1 MTAAATRVDV
11 AAVIDRSR
19 LGAFQ
24 IGVFALCFVCL
35 AIDGFDVQALG
46 YVAPAV
52 SAELGISRVAL
63 GPVLSAAPFGVLF
76 GSILFSML
84 ADRIGRRPVLIG
96 ATVLFAILTFLTA
109 RAQSV
114 EELLVLRAIAGLGM
128 GAIMPNAV
136 ALVGEYS
143 PKHVRVTV
151 MMIVANG
158 FTAGAALGGFVAAWL
173 LPIGGWRSVFYFG
186 AAVPLVLA
194 VVMLLKLPE
203 SIQFLALK
211 KGRTGALVK
220 WLRRVEPTAPAGPG
234 VEYVLPESAVRQKV
248 PFVALFAGG
257 RAVGTLILWTVNFM
271 NLLNIYFLQGWLTTV
286 LTDAGID
293 QSQAALIA
301 AMVQVGGTVGAFT
314 LGWFVHKL
322 GFVPVLATCGV
333 LACVNIALIGQP
345 WMTAA
350 ALFVVVFIAGLCVI
364 GGQAAINA
372 LAATY
377 YPTEL
382 RSTGVGAGLGVGRLG
397 AIVGPTL
404 ASFFI
409 ARGWTAAELFYA
421 AAVPPL
427 LLAAGMLSWHRL
439 TAPRGGTPV
448 LARG

>member
-1 MTAAATRVDV
+1 
-11 AAVIDRSR
+11 
-19 LGAFQ
+19 
-24 IGVFALCFVCL
+24 
-35 AIDGFDVQALG
+35 
-46 YVAPAV
+46 
-52 SAELGISRVAL
+52 
-63 GPVLSAAPFGVLF
+63 
-76 GSILFSML
+76 
-84 ADRIGRRPVLIG
+84 
-96 ATVLFAILTFLTA
+96 
-109 RAQSV
+109 
-114 EELLVLRAIAGLGM
+114 
-128 GAIMPNAV
+128 
-136 ALVGEYS
+136 
-143 PKHVRVTV
+143 
-151 MMIVANG
+151 
-158 FTAGAALGGFVAAWL
+158 
-173 LPIGGWRSVFYFG
+173 
-186 AAVPLVLA
+186 
-194 VVMLLKLPE
+194 
-203 SIQFLALK
+203 
-211 KGRTGALVK
+211 
-220 WLRRVEPTAPAGPG
+220 
-234 VEYVLPESAVRQKV
+234 
-248 PFVALFAGG
+248 
-257 RAVGTLILWTVNFM
+257 ILWTVNFM